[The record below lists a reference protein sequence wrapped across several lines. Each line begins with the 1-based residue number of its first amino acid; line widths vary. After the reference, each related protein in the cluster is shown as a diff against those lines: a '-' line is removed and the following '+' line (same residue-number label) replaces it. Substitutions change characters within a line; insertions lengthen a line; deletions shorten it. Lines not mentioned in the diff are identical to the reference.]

1 MSRYRLLLVDDHTL
15 FREGLASILAS
26 QPDMEVVGEASDGLE
41 ALVKARALRPHL
53 ILMDVQMPGMDGVEA
68 TRRIQRELPDT
79 AVVMLTV
86 RDDDELLFEALKS
99 GASGYIL
106 KATGSRRLI
115 AMLRAALRGEAALS
129 PALAARVLGEFRR
142 ISALLPADFQPEAL
156 ALTDREQEVLL
167 LISRKAT
174 DKEIAERLGI
184 SLYTVKSHVR
194 NILNKLQVGSRREAA
209 YLARKRGLV

>member
-68 TRRIQRELPDT
+68 TRRIHRELPDT

-115 AMLRAALRGEAALS
+115 EMLRAALQGEAALS

-142 ISALLPADFQPEAL
+142 ISALLPEDFQPEAL

-174 DKEIAERLGI
+174 DKEIAEHLGI

-194 NILNKLQVGSRREAA
+194 NILNKLQVSSRREAA

>member
-26 QPDMEVVGEASDGLE
+26 QPDMEVVGEACDGLE

-68 TRRIQRELPDT
+68 TRRIHRELPEA

-86 RDDDELLFEALKS
+86 RDDDELLFEALKA

-115 AMLRAALRGEAALS
+115 EMLRAALQGEAALS

-174 DKEIAERLGI
+174 DKEIAGRLGI